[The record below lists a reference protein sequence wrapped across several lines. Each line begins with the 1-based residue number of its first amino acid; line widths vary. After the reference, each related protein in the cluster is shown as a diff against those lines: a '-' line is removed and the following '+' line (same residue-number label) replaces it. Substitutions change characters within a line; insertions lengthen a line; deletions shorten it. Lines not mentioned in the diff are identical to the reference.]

1 MDAFCGVGGHAI
13 AFAQTREHVIA
24 IDNGETLLR
33 LVRHNA
39 TIYGVV
45 DRIDFVPGDFTAQ
58 TSLRI
63 SLNTLNS
70 DFQVSRQSMITSC
83 FKLAERIT
91 PNIACH
97 LPRNTNLQGISD
109 PVTNAEAGGAKGKDK
124 AQVMEVEEEWLG
136 RC

>member
-1 MDAFCGVGGHAI
+1 MNASCGVGGNAI

-24 IDNGETLLR
+24 IDNGETRLR

-45 DRIDFVPGDFTAQ
+45 DRIDFVPGDFTAK

-83 FKLAERIT
+83 LNSRSVSPPTSPAIYHGIPIYKASPT
-91 PNIACH
+91 P
-97 LPRNTNLQGISD
+97 LRTR
-109 PVTNAEAGGAKGKDK
+109 K
-124 AQVMEVEEEWLG
+124 QVVQREKTRL
-136 RC
+136 R

>member
-1 MDAFCGVGGHAI
+1 MNASCGVGGNAI
-13 AFAQTREHVIA
+13 AFAQTREHVVA
-24 IDNGETLLR
+24 IDNGETRLR

-45 DRIDFVPGDFTAQ
+45 NRINFVPGDFTAK

-63 SLNTLNS
+63 SLSILDS
-70 DFQVSRQSMITSC
+70 DFQGITPIDDHEL

-91 PNIACH
+91 PDIACH
-97 LPRNTNLQGISD
+97 LPRNANLQGIFD
-109 PVTNAEAGGAKGKDK
+109 PATNAEAGGAKGKDK

-136 RC
+136 RS